1 MNLQNCKFSFL
12 NLICSVLE
20 CKQNDKVF
28 DLSKKHYELSIFVI
42 VVRYLQI
49 KINLIPFIIMETGVW
64 YS

>member
-28 DLSKKHYELSIFVI
+28 DLSKKHYE
-42 VVRYLQI
+42 I
-49 KINLIPFIIMETGVW
+49 KYICYRSQVLTN
-64 YS
+64 